1 MNRRAEVT
9 VSTHFPDAETV
20 RAALSLTIRAPSV
33 HNSQP
38 WRWRVGPH
46 SLHLYADLDRHLPN
60 TDPDRRD
67 LMLSCGAALNHCVIA
82 LAALGWQSKVHR
94 FSNPSD
100 PHHLASIELQRR
112 TPTELDVTLAA
123 AIPRRRTDRRH
134 FSSWPVPPGD
144 IALMAARAARAGV
157 KLLRVEDVTGLKG
170 VVAQAASEHANDG
183 EYLSELAAWSG
194 RHAAFAGV
202 PARSTPAPDPT
213 AELPGRQFVAT
224 TLAEPPET
232 TAADDNADVLALGT
246 RDDDELARLRAGEAT
261 SLVLLTATA
270 LGLASC
276 PITEPLEIAET
287 REGVRA
293 DIFDHNEFPQMLLR
307 IGWAPVNAD
316 PLPSTPRWP
325 LADTVTRLDG
335 SAF

>member
-1 MNRRAEVT
+1 

-20 RAALSLTIRAPSV
+20 RAALSMAIRAPSV

-38 WRWRVGPH
+38 WRWRVGPD
-46 SLHLYADLDRHLPN
+46 SLHLYADFERHLPN

-82 LAALGWQSKVHR
+82 LAALGWQAKIHR
-94 FSNPSD
+94 FPNPSD
-100 PHHLASIELQRR
+100 PHHLASIEFQRR
-112 TPTELDVTLAA
+112 TPAELDVALAA
-123 AIPRRRTDRRH
+123 AIPRRRADRRH
-134 FSSWPVPPGD
+134 FSSWRVPPGD

-157 KLLRVEDVTGLKG
+157 KLLRVEDVTGLKDI
-170 VVAQAASEHANDG
+170 VAQAARKHANDS

-194 RHAAFAGV
+194 RHAALAGV
-202 PARSTPAPDPT
+202 PARSTPAPDP
-213 AELPGRQFVAT
+213 AARLPGRLFAAT
-224 TLAEPPET
+224 ALAQPPET
-232 TAADDNADVLALGT
+232 TAADDNAEVLALGT
-246 RDDDELARLRAGEAT
+246 RDDDEMARLRAGEAT

-276 PITEPLEIAET
+276 PITEPLEIGET

-307 IGWAPVNAD
+307 LGWAPVNAD

-325 LADTVTRLDG
+325 LVLQQ
-335 SAF
+335 

>member
-1 MNRRAEVT
+1 
-9 VSTHFPDAETV
+9 VSTYFPDTETV
-20 RAALSLTIRAPSV
+20 RAALAMAIRAPSV

-46 SLHLYADLDRHLPN
+46 SLHLYADLQRHLPN

-94 FSNPSD
+94 LPNPAD
-100 PHHLASIELQRR
+100 PQHLASIEFQRR
-112 TPTELDVTLAA
+112 APAELDVVLAA

-134 FSSWPVPPGD
+134 FSHWPVPPRD
-144 IALMAARAARAGV
+144 IALMAARTARAGV
-157 KLLRVEDVTGLKG
+157 KLLRVEDVTGLKD
-170 VVAQAASEHANDG
+170 VVAQASRKHAGDR

-202 PARSTPAPDPT
+202 PARSTPAPDPS
-213 AELPGRQFVAT
+213 AELPGRLFAAT
-224 TLAEPPET
+224 ALAQPPES
-232 TAADDNADVLALGT
+232 TAADDNAEVLALGT
-246 RDDDELARLRAGEAT
+246 RDDDELARLRGGEAT

-287 REGVRA
+287 RESVRA

-325 LADTVTRLDG
+325 LPNTAKWLDG
-335 SAF
+335 SPFD